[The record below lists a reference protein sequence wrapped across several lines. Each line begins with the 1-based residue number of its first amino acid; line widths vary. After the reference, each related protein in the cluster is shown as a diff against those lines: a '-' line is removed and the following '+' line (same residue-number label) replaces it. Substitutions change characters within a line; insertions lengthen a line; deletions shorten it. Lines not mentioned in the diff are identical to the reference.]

1 MSLLRAAMNGMT
13 HQGCALDDPQ
23 RALALGT
30 MHGWRLIVAS
40 LRDDDATTDQTL
52 DEVEGCSEC
61 LRGLVQFL
69 AGSTASAFAPIAG
82 GDGQAIARAE
92 QLVAKAIEETRGT

>member
-1 MSLLRAAMNGMT
+1 MNGMT

-23 RALALGT
+23 PLAPGT
-30 MHGWRLIVAS
+30 MHGWRLIVSS

-52 DEVEGCSEC
+52 DEVEGCSEW

-69 AGSTASAFAPIAG
+69 AGSTASAFAQIAG
-82 GDGQAIARAE
+82 GDGPAIARAE
-92 QLVAKAIEETRGT
+92 QLLAKAIEEARGT